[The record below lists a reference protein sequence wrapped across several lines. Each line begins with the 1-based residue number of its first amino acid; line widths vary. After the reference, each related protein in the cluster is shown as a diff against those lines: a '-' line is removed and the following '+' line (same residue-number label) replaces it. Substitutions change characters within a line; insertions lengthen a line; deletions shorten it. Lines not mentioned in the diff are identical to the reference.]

1 MRKWNFHAVKS
12 QWRAMNRFPPLVCTG
27 HHYILSPYEPH
38 VKTRAVFLYVTYY
51 VKQFG
56 LLSRLKC
63 AVLTKLALSEYTG
76 WTEKTESLDIKP
88 THVVSY

>member
-1 MRKWNFHAVKS
+1 
-12 QWRAMNRFPPLVCTG
+12 MNRFPPLVCTG